1 MENNKAFTLTNDGKN
16 SFFFIATG
24 GSWQVIIDKKKKR
37 LIVNHLKIKA
47 L

>member
-24 GSWQVIIDKKKKR
+24 GSWQVIIDKKKR

>member
-16 SFFFIATG
+16 SFFLLLPEVLGKSSLI
-24 GSWQVIIDKKKKR
+24 KKKR